1 MDRYK
6 DGKSY
11 YDINELKNKKIGKN
25 WYVEEGKYESPVI
38 FVEATPKSE
47 YSKNVR
53 KLVQKHKLKIRVVEK
68 AGETVKQIL
77 QRSDPFKNNKCNR
90 VDCFVCRNEIPIN
103 CRERGIVYQLKCK
116 VCDRKYRGQTG
127 RSEYE
132 RNCEHI
138 KDLENKVKSSPLY
151 RHKELFHQNENFDI
165 EVSILARCYG
175 KASRRMITEAV
186 LIGELENNETMN
198 SKTEWSY
205 TKLYKL

>member
-1 MDRYK
+1 MPR
-6 DGKSY
+6 KS
-11 YDINELKNKKIGKN
+11 
-25 WYVEEGKYESPVI
+25 
-38 FVEATPKSE
+38 
-47 YSKNVR
+47 
-53 KLVQKHKLKIRVVEK
+53 
-68 AGETVKQIL
+68 
-77 QRSDPFKNNKCNR
+77 
-90 VDCFVCRNEIPIN
+90 
-103 CRERGIVYQLKCK
+103 IVYQLKCK

-165 EVSILARCYG
+165 KVSILARCYG